1 MATHQ
6 GSNQSHLVLPAY
18 PASTEALPNE
28 TVLQHLLEAEKVNN
42 LQTSNISVSGNH
54 SSQLVYTGYPQL
66 PEYQQPTADRQPT
79 TDTLTLHPGLTNEL
93 RALQIEGGFETTS
106 DFLHHLV
113 VSERVKRLQSQQR
126 MMARRNSDNCPCL
139 SVQSTMPIL
148 VSGTSSITCVNSL
161 SGTTTVQTSCSLD
174 GGCQTV
180 QLCSV
185 NLGGSSSTDGGIHS
199 CENGVGANCQTR
211 TQGISV
217 GVQVSLCSCSLEDK
231 ASDGTKE
238 GQPRK
243 RKEKFRSKIKRKKK
257 CSEEE
262 AGDKSGSR
270 INDILVKEILQTV
283 KSQRKKR
290 QNSRTRRTPAYPR
303 QRLPRD
309 TKSAPREK
317 QEYLCEICGATFK
330 WRRSL
335 IPHMWEHRNE
345 VSVHQCP
352 HCSTS
357 FPYACRLKRHLIAKH
372 PELEGGPIRCM
383 TCGVEVQSYNT
394 LKSHMRIHTG
404 YKPFKCKFCPK
415 TYKWNTGLEYHER
428 VHTGERPYPCPHCS
442 KAFTNKS
449 DLTRHQTVHTGEKPH
464 VCKKCGKGFTQS
476 HTLKS
481 HCKKHHPVTSL
492 PSAVNVTTS
501 NGVSATQK
509 TCSPVLHT
517 LSPSFQPQHQPTFM
531 LGSLQDPAPANH
543 SLEPIKFA
551 SNGGLQSLQ
560 RQVPG
565 LPTEREIAEV
575 VVNMLAQ

>member
-1 MATHQ
+1 MATHP
-6 GSNQSHLVLPAY
+6 GNNQSHLVLPGY
-18 PASTEALPNE
+18 PATREAVPNDA
-28 TVLQHLLEAEKVNN
+28 VLQHLLEADKVNN
-42 LQTSNISVSGNH
+42 LQTSDIPASASNTP
-54 SSQLVYTGYPQL
+54 QLVYTGYPQL
-66 PEYQQPTADRQPT
+66 ADYQAMVDRQPPT
-79 TDTLTLHPGLTNEL
+79 SESLTLHPGLTNEL

-113 VSERVKRLQSQQR
+113 VSERVKRLQLQQR
-126 MMARRNSDNCPCL
+126 MMSRRSYDNCPC
-139 SVQSTMPIL
+139 SSDQSTVPVL
-148 VSGTSSITCVNSL
+148 VSSASSITYVNSL
-161 SGTTTVQTSCSLD
+161 SASSTVQGSYPAD
-174 GGCQTV
+174 GASQAI

-185 NLGGSSSTDGGIHS
+185 NLGDPSSTV
-199 CENGVGANCQTR
+199 GVNHGQSGVDVNCQTKP
-211 TQGISV
+211 QGMSV
-217 GVQVSLCSCSLEDK
+217 GVQVALCRCSLRDGALDGTRKEGSRNPKEDFVSKVKKKRKCLQEEAEDK
-231 ASDGTKE
+231 PNSHIKE
-238 GQPRK
+238 M
-243 RKEKFRSKIKRKKK
+243 
-257 CSEEE
+257 
-262 AGDKSGSR
+262 
-270 INDILVKEILQTV
+270 LVKEILQTV
-283 KSQRKKR
+283 KSHRKRR
-290 QNSRTRRTPAYPR
+290 QNSRTRRVPAYSR
-303 QRLPRD
+303 QRLPKD

-345 VSVHQCP
+345 VSNHRCP

-372 PELEGGPIRCM
+372 PELEGGPIRCA

-464 VCKKCGKGFTQS
+464 VCEKCGKGFTQS

-481 HCKKHHPVTSL
+481 HCKKHHPATGAPTSN
-492 PSAVNVTTS
+492 SVTTS
-501 NGVSATQK
+501 NGGSNIQK
-509 TCSPVLHT
+509 SPSPVLQT
-517 LSPSFQPQHQPTFM
+517 LSPTFQSQHQPNFM
-531 LGSLQDPAPANH
+531 LSGLQDPSPSNH
-543 SLEPIKFA
+543 SLEQIKF
-551 SNGGLQSLQ
+551 SNSGGLQNLQ

-575 VVNMLAQ
+575 VVNMLTQ